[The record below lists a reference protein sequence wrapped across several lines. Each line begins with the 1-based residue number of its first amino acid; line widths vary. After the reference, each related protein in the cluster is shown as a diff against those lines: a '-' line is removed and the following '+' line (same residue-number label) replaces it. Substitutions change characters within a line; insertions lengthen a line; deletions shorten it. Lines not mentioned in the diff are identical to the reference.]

1 MKEASL
7 AINSG
12 TTEFDYN
19 CELEDAWVEK
29 FMKKDIAG
37 NNRIV
42 SGKINMGAYQGSAL
56 TGIYRNK
63 VDNGSSVVAY
73 GNQLVVTSDENSVV
87 EIYSIV
93 GEMVLTMPVAAGDN
107 TINMSGNGFYLV
119 KVSNVNGS
127 KTFKVLVK

>member
-1 MKEASL
+1 M
-7 AINSG
+7 
-12 TTEFDYN
+12 
-19 CELEDAWVEK
+19 
-29 FMKKDIAG
+29 
-37 NNRIV
+37 
-42 SGKINMGAYQGSAL
+42 
-56 TGIYRNK
+56 
-63 VDNGSSVVAY
+63 AY